1 MEQRITCYEKDME
14 LVKNH
19 TPALRETFP
28 VMEVQGKMYEE
39 KADARKALIEACK
52 SMTSPD
58 EIGIGSYRGLQM
70 GLFFNSFSKEYELTL
85 QGNQKYQ
92 VTLGTDIHGNITRID
107 NALNGLED
115 KQAGCRDKLSGIKAQ
130 YENAKKEV
138 QKPFSREEE
147 LREKSERLEELNA
160 LLSLD
165 EKDSS
170 LLGMDN
176 EPSKPMTEERE
187 ATGLER

>member
-1 MEQRITCYEKDME
+1 MPLSQ
-14 LVKNH
+14 
-19 TPALRETFP
+19 
-28 VMEVQGKMYEE
+28 
-39 KADARKALIEACK
+39 
-52 SMTSPD
+52 
-58 EIGIGSYRGLQM
+58 
-70 GLFFNSFSKEYELTL
+70 YELTL

-115 KQAGCRDKLSGIKAQ
+115 KQAGCRDKLSEIKAQ

-176 EPSKPMTEERE
+176 EPSKPVAEERE

>member
-92 VTLGTDIHGNITRID
+92 VTLETDIHGNITRID

>member
-1 MEQRITCYEKDME
+1 MVWRI
-14 LVKNH
+14 NRGG
-19 TPALRETFP
+19 A
-28 VMEVQGKMYEE
+28 
-39 KADARKALIEACK
+39 
-52 SMTSPD
+52 
-58 EIGIGSYRGLQM
+58 GINFQ
-70 GLFFNSFSKEYELTL
+70 
-85 QGNQKYQ
+85 
-92 VTLGTDIHGNITRID
+92 
-107 NALNGLED
+107 
-115 KQAGCRDKLSGIKAQ
+115 C
-130 YENAKKEV
+130 ENAKKEV